1 MRLGGSVGAVV
12 SVLAWPRGFLVLLAT
27 LVAVAAASLPAKAAP
42 ALVVEADTGLVLYSE
57 DIDRRWHPASLTK
70 LMTAYLAFE
79 AMRDGKLSMED
90 KLVVSETAH
99 AQPPSKIG
107 APIGTEMSMPTALR
121 ALLIKSAND
130 VAVMFAE
137 KLAGSVEAFADN
149 MNATAKRLG
158 MTRTHFV
165 NPHGLPDRRQIST
178 ARDMAILARTLLKE
192 FPEHAYLFSEP
203 SFKIGRAFMRSH
215 NALLRV
221 YEGADGMKTGFICD
235 SGFNVVA
242 SATRGGRQ
250 LIAVV
255 MGAYTSGDRT
265 KRAQALLDHGFEIYD
280 WKAMFSPRLEHY
292 GYGSGLEKP
301 APKLRPLVCGNR
313 SARRRKREER
323 RDETAVATID

>member
-1 MRLGGSVGAVV
+1 MRGWASLGVIIVA
-12 SVLAWPRGFLVLLAT
+12 ALLA
-27 LVAVAAASLPAKAAP
+27 VALASQARAAP
-42 ALVVEADTGLVLYSE
+42 ALVIDADTGLVLYAE

-90 KLVVSETAH
+90 KLTVSPTAH
-99 AQPPSKIG
+99 AEPPSKIG
-107 APIGTEMSMPTALR
+107 LPIGSEMKVRIALR
-121 ALLIKSAND
+121 ALMIKSAND

-137 KLAGSVEAFADN
+137 KIGGNVAGFAEI

-158 MTRTHFV
+158 MTRTNFV
-165 NPHGLPDRRQIST
+165 NPHGLPDTRQVTT

-192 FPEHAYLFSEP
+192 FPEHAPIYAESGFHLGGSY
-203 SFKIGRAFMRSH
+203 MRSH

-242 SATRGGRQ
+242 SATREGRR
-250 LIAVV
+250 LISVV
-255 MGAYTSGDRT
+255 MGAYNSSSRT
-265 KRAQALLDHGFEIYD
+265 ERARTLLDHGFEVYG
-280 WKAMFSPRLEHY
+280 WKALFAARLDHF
-292 GYGSGLEKP
+292 GYGSNLEAP

-313 SARRRKREER
+313 SAALRLRQKRREQ
-323 RDETAVATID
+323 TAVATID

>member
-1 MRLGGSVGAVV
+1 MRIAAFFSA
-12 SVLAWPRGFLVLLAT
+12 LLALLIAGMT
-27 LVAVAAASLPAKAAP
+27 PTPARAAP
-42 ALVVEADTGLVLYSE
+42 ALVIDAETGLVLYSE

-90 KLVVSETAH
+90 NLTVSQTAL

-107 APIGTEMSMPTALR
+107 APVGTEMSMPTALR
-121 ALLIKSAND
+121 ALIIKSAND

-137 KLAGSVEAFADN
+137 KIAGSVAAFADK

-158 MTRTHFV
+158 MTRTRFV
-165 NPHGLPDRRQIST
+165 NPHGLPDGRQIST
-178 ARDMAILARTLLKE
+178 ARDMAILARTLLRE
-192 FPEHAYLFSEP
+192 FPEYAYLYSEK
-203 SFKIGRAFMRSH
+203 SFRIGRAYMRSH

-255 MGAYTSGDRT
+255 MGSYNSQSRT
-265 KRAQALLDHGFEIYD
+265 ARAKALLDHGFAVYD
-280 WKAMFSPRLEHY
+280 WKTVFSPRLEHY
-292 GYGSGLEKP
+292 GYGSGLDAP
-301 APKLRPLVCGNR
+301 APKLRPLVCG
-313 SARRRKREER
+313 ARAAALRKRQER
-323 RDETAVATID
+323 RERTAVATID

>member
-1 MRLGGSVGAVV
+1 MRIGAVVGAV
-12 SVLAWPRGFLVLLAT
+12 LAFLLAGMT
-27 LVAVAAASLPAKAAP
+27 SEPLRAAP
-42 ALVVEADTGLVLYSE
+42 ALVIDAETGLVLYAE

-90 KLVVSETAH
+90 KLVVSPTAH
-99 AQPPSKIG
+99 AEPPSKIG

-121 ALLIKSAND
+121 ALIIKSAND

-137 KLAGSVEAFADN
+137 KISGSVAAFAKK
-149 MNATAKRLG
+149 MTATAKRLG
-158 MTRTHFV
+158 MTRTRFV
-165 NPHGLPDRRQIST
+165 NPHGLPDARQVTT

-192 FPEHAYLFSEP
+192 FPQYAYLYAER
-203 SFKIGRAFMRSH
+203 SFRIGRAYLRSH

-255 MGAYTSGDRT
+255 MGAYNSRSRT
-265 KRAQALLDHGFEIYD
+265 KRAKALLDHGFAVYD
-280 WKAMFSPRLEHY
+280 WKEMFAPRLAHY
-292 GYGSGLEKP
+292 GYGSGMDAP
-301 APKLRPLVCGNR
+301 APKLRPLVCG
-313 SARRRKREER
+313 ARAVALRKRKER
-323 RDETAVATID
+323 RERTAVATID

>member
-1 MRLGGSVGAVV
+1 MRLGAIVCAVLVVLMAGMTSGA
-12 SVLAWPRGFLVLLAT
+12 R
-27 LVAVAAASLPAKAAP
+27 AAP
-42 ALVVEADTGLVLYSE
+42 ALVIDAETGRVLYAE

-90 KLVVSETAH
+90 KLTVSKTAH
-99 AQPPSKIG
+99 AEPPSKIG
-107 APIGTEMSMPTALR
+107 APIGAEMSMPTALR
-121 ALLIKSAND
+121 ALIIKSAND

-137 KLAGSVEAFADN
+137 EIAGSVEAFADK

-158 MTRTHFV
+158 MTRTRFV
-165 NPHGLPDRRQIST
+165 NPHGLPDGRQIST

-192 FPEHAYLFSEP
+192 FPEYAYLYSEK
-203 SFKIGRAFMRSH
+203 SFRIGRAYMRSH

-242 SATRGGRQ
+242 SATRGERQ

-255 MGAYTSGDRT
+255 MGAYNSRSRT
-265 KRAQALLDHGFEIYD
+265 KRARALLDHGFEVYE
-280 WKAMFSPRLEHY
+280 WKEMFAPRLDHY
-292 GYGSGLEKP
+292 GYGSGLDAP

-313 SARRRKREER
+313 TAALRMRKERRARR
-323 RDETAVATID
+323 AVATID

>member
-1 MRLGGSVGAVV
+1 MRLGAVVGAF
-12 SVLAWPRGFLVLLAT
+12 LAAFLLTAN
-27 LVAVAAASLPAKAAP
+27 ASTPASAAP
-42 ALVVEADTGLVLYSE
+42 ALVIEAETGLVLYSE

-99 AQPPSKIG
+99 TQPPSKIG
-107 APIGTEMSMPTALR
+107 APIDTEMSMPTALR

-137 KLAGSVEAFADN
+137 KLAGSVEAFADK

-165 NPHGLPDRRQIST
+165 NPHGLPDHRQVT
-178 ARDMAILARTLLKE
+178 TGRDMAILARTLLRE

-203 SFKIGRAFMRSH
+203 SFKIGQVFMRSH

-242 SATRGGRQ
+242 SATRGKRQ

-255 MGAYTSGDRT
+255 MGAYTSRDRT
-265 KRAQALLDHGFEIYD
+265 RRARALLDHGFEVYD
-280 WKAMFSPRLEHY
+280 WKAIFSPRLEHY

-301 APKLRPLVCGNR
+301 APKLRPLV
-313 SARRRKREER
+313 
-323 RDETAVATID
+323 

>member
-1 MRLGGSVGAVV
+1 MRIGAVVGAVLALLLV
-12 SVLAWPRGFLVLLAT
+12 SMT
-27 LVAVAAASLPAKAAP
+27 SEPARAAP
-42 ALVVEADTGLVLYSE
+42 ALVIDAKTGLVLYAE

-90 KLVVSETAH
+90 KLVVSPTAH
-99 AQPPSKIG
+99 AEPPSKIG

-121 ALLIKSAND
+121 ALIIKSAND

-137 KLAGSVEAFADN
+137 RIAGSVEAFAEK

-158 MTRTHFV
+158 MTRTRFV
-165 NPHGLPDRRQIST
+165 NPHGLPDARQIST

-192 FPEHAYLFSEP
+192 FPEYAYLYAER
-203 SFKIGRAFMRSH
+203 SFRIGSAYMRSH

-242 SATRGGRQ
+242 SATRGGRR
-250 LIAVV
+250 LVAVV
-255 MGAYTSGDRT
+255 MGSYNSRSRT
-265 KRAQALLDHGFEIYD
+265 ERAKALLNHGFAVYD
-280 WKAMFSPRLEHY
+280 WKEMFAPRLAHY
-292 GYGSGLEKP
+292 GYGSGMDAP
-301 APKLRPLVCGNR
+301 APKLRPLVCG
-313 SARRRKREER
+313 ARAVALRKRKER
-323 RDETAVATID
+323 RERTAVATID

>member
-1 MRLGGSVGAVV
+1 MRYWASLGVTLFA
-12 SVLAWPRGFLVLLAT
+12 ALLA
-27 LVAVAAASLPAKAAP
+27 VALSSQARAAP
-42 ALVVEADTGLVLYSE
+42 ALVIEADTGLVLYAE

-79 AMRDGKLSMED
+79 AMRDGELSMED
-90 KLVVSETAH
+90 KLTVSPTAH
-99 AQPPSKIG
+99 AEPPSKIG
-107 APIGTEMSMPTALR
+107 LPIGAEMEMRVALR

-137 KLAGSVEAFADN
+137 KLGGSVAGFAEI

-158 MTRTHFV
+158 MTRTRFV
-165 NPHGLPDRRQIST
+165 NPHGLPDARQVTT
-178 ARDMAILARTLLKE
+178 ARDMAILARTLLRE
-192 FPEHAYLFSEP
+192 FPERTPLYAESGFRLGNSY
-203 SFKIGRAFMRSH
+203 MRSH

-242 SATRGGRQ
+242 SATRAGRR

-255 MGAYTSGDRT
+255 MGAYNSRSRT
-265 KRAQALLDHGFEIYD
+265 KRARALLDHGFEVYG
-280 WKAMFSPRLEHY
+280 WKALFAARLDHF
-292 GYGSGLEKP
+292 GYGNNLEAP

-313 SARRRKREER
+313 SAALRLRKKRREQ
-323 RDETAVATID
+323 TAAATID

>member
-1 MRLGGSVGAVV
+1 MRRSGVRIGAR
-12 SVLAWPRGFLVLLAT
+12 LAIRCWATALTILA
-27 LVAVAAASLPAKAAP
+27 LALCGAAAEQARAAP
-42 ALVVEADTGLVLYSE
+42 GLVIDAETGLVLYSE

-90 KLVVSETAH
+90 TLTVSPTAH
-99 AQPPSKIG
+99 AEPPSKIG
-107 APIGTEMSMPTALR
+107 LPIGAEMEISTALR
-121 ALLIKSAND
+121 ALMIKSAND

-137 KLAGSVEAFADN
+137 KIAGSVAAFADK

-158 MTRTHFV
+158 MTRTRFV
-165 NPHGLPDRRQIST
+165 NPHGLPDARQVTT

-192 FPEHAYLFSEP
+192 FPEHAPLYAESGFRLGGSY
-203 SFKIGRAFMRSH
+203 MRSH

-242 SATRGGRQ
+242 SATRDGRQ

-255 MGAYTSGDRT
+255 MGAYNSRSRT
-265 KRAQALLDHGFEIYD
+265 RRARALLDHAFAVYD
-280 WKAMFSPRLEHY
+280 WKAMFAARLDHF
-292 GYGSGLEKP
+292 GYGSGLDKP

-313 SARRRKREER
+313 SAALRLREKRREE
-323 RDETAVATID
+323 TSVATID

>member
-1 MRLGGSVGAVV
+1 MHIGALFGALV
-12 SVLAWPRGFLVLLAT
+12 AAVLLAG
-27 LVAVAAASLPAKAAP
+27 VASPARAAP
-42 ALVVEADTGLVLYSE
+42 SLVIDADTGLVLYSE
-57 DIDRRWHPASLTK
+57 DIDRHWHPASLTK
-70 LMTAYLAFE
+70 LMTAYLAYE

-90 KLVVSETAH
+90 TLTVSATAH

-107 APIGTEMSMPTALR
+107 LPIGAEMGMQAALR
-121 ALLIKSAND
+121 ALMIKSAND

-137 KLAGSVEAFADN
+137 KIGGSVAGFAEM

-158 MTRTHFV
+158 MTRSRFV
-165 NPHGLPDRRQIST
+165 NPHGLPDARQVTT
-178 ARDMAILARTLLKE
+178 ARDMAILARTLLRE
-192 FPEHAYLFSEP
+192 FPEHAPLYAEK
-203 SFKIGRAFMRSH
+203 SFKLGNAFMRSH

-255 MGAYTSGDRT
+255 MGAYDSRSRT
-265 KRAQALLDHGFEIYD
+265 ARARALLDHGFDVYG
-280 WKAMFSPRLEHY
+280 WKALFAARLDHF
-292 GYGSGLEKP
+292 GYGANLEAP

-313 SARRRKREER
+313 SAAQRLREKRHQ
-323 RDETAVATID
+323 ETAAASID

>member
-1 MRLGGSVGAVV
+1 MRLGAIVCA
-12 SVLAWPRGFLVLLAT
+12 VLAVLMAGMT
-27 LVAVAAASLPAKAAP
+27 TGTRAAP
-42 ALVVEADTGLVLYSE
+42 ALVIDAETGRVLYAE

-90 KLVVSETAH
+90 KLVVSERAH
-99 AQPPSKIG
+99 AEPPSKIG

-121 ALLIKSAND
+121 ALIIKSAND
-130 VAVMFAE
+130 VSVMFAE
-137 KLAGSVEAFADN
+137 KIAGSVEAFAEK

-158 MTRTHFV
+158 MTRTRFV
-165 NPHGLPDRRQIST
+165 NPHGLPDARQIST
-178 ARDMAILARTLLKE
+178 ARDMAILARTLLRE
-192 FPEHAYLFSEP
+192 FPEYAYFYSEK
-203 SFKIGRAFMRSH
+203 SFRIGRAYLRSH

-242 SATRGGRQ
+242 SATRGERQ

-255 MGAYTSGDRT
+255 MGAYNSRART
-265 KRAQALLDHGFEIYD
+265 ARAKALLDHGFEVYE
-280 WKAMFSPRLEHY
+280 WKQMFSPRLEHY
-292 GYGSGLEKP
+292 GYGGGLDAP

-313 SARRRKREER
+313 AVARRKREER
-323 RDETAVATID
+323 RERTAVATID

>member
-1 MRLGGSVGAVV
+1 MHIGALFGALV
-12 SVLAWPRGFLVLLAT
+12 AAVLLAG
-27 LVAVAAASLPAKAAP
+27 VASPARAAP
-42 ALVVEADTGLVLYSE
+42 SLVIDADTGLVLYSE
-57 DIDRRWHPASLTK
+57 DIDRHWHPASLTK
-70 LMTAYLAFE
+70 LMTAYLAYE

-90 KLVVSETAH
+90 TLTVSATAH

-107 APIGTEMSMPTALR
+107 LPIGAEMGMQAALR
-121 ALLIKSAND
+121 ALMIKSAND

-137 KLAGSVEAFADN
+137 KIGGSVAGFAEM

-158 MTRTHFV
+158 MTRSRFV
-165 NPHGLPDRRQIST
+165 NPHGLPDARQVTT
-178 ARDMAILARTLLKE
+178 ARDMAILARTLLRE
-192 FPEHAYLFSEP
+192 FPEHAPLYAEK
-203 SFKIGRAFMRSH
+203 SFKLGNAFMRSH

-255 MGAYTSGDRT
+255 MGSYDSRSRT
-265 KRAQALLDHGFEIYD
+265 ARARALLDHGFDVYG
-280 WKAMFSPRLEHY
+280 WKALFAARLDHF
-292 GYGSGLEKP
+292 GYGANLEAP

-313 SARRRKREER
+313 SAAQRLREKRHQ
-323 RDETAVATID
+323 ETAAASID